1 MLKPSLAL
9 LAALVSW
16 QALAAPS
23 DCKLIRIEEWP
34 VRMERNLPII
44 DGEINGNKA
53 GILIDTGSESS
64 FITRSAVARMTLSRA
79 NVGMTGLESARIE
92 ELRIGPAKRRDWS
105 VLVSPEQD
113 FGPEVVSLVL
123 GHDFFAA
130 VDVEFDLPNRTV
142 RLFQPRDCAGSSL
155 AYWSNGRSSEAQLQ
169 GDSEMLVGVAVNGRP
184 ILAILDSGAS
194 VSVLTMAEAVRFG
207 VNAQSPGVATAG
219 CSTGVGRPAL
229 DYWSAPFE
237 SFAIGNELI
246 RNPTLRIAD
255 FTRDSMIRQV
265 GGRQAASRFAAQPQM
280 ILGMDF
286 LRAHR
291 IFVANSQRKV
301 YFTYAGGTVFP
312 TGNDKTCRDL
322 R

>member
-1 MLKPSLAL
+1 MRKGIIAWLAL
-9 LAALVSW
+9 LAAG
-16 QALAAPS
+16 QAWAAAP
-23 DCKLIRIEEWP
+23 DCKLVRIEEWQ

-44 DGEINGNKA
+44 DGEINGNKVA
-53 GILIDTGSESS
+53 ILIDTGSERS
-64 FITRSAVARMTLSRA
+64 FVTRSAVNRMLLTRT
-79 NVGMTGLESARIE
+79 NVGTTGLESVRIE

-113 FGPEVVSLVL
+113 FGPEPVSLIL
-123 GHDFFAA
+123 GYDFFAG
-130 VDVEFDLPNRTV
+130 VDFEFDLPNRAV
-142 RLFQPRDCAGSSL
+142 RLFQARDCATSPL
-155 AYWSNGRSSEAQLQ
+155 AYWTDARAGETPLQ
-169 GDSEMLVGVAVNGRP
+169 GTNEILLGVVVNGRP

-194 VSVLTMAEAVRFG
+194 VSALTMAEAVRLG
-207 VNAQSPGVATAG
+207 VTQTTPGVATAG
-219 CSTGVGRPAL
+219 CSIGVGRPAL

-237 SFAIGNELI
+237 SFALGNEVI

-255 FTRDSMIRQV
+255 FTRETIVNQV
-265 GGRQAASRFAAQPQM
+265 GGREATRFAAQPQM

-291 IFVANSQRKV
+291 IFVANSQRRM

-312 TGNDKTCRDL
+312 TGSDKTCHDL

>member
-1 MLKPSLAL
+1 MLRHILAVLAL
-9 LAALVSW
+9 LVSG
-16 QALAAPS
+16 QVLAAS

-34 VRMERNLPII
+34 VRMERNLPVI
-44 DGEINGNKA
+44 DGEINGNKV
-53 GILIDTGSESS
+53 GILIDTGSERS
-64 FITRSAVARMTLSRA
+64 FVTRSAVNRMTLNRA
-79 NVGMTGLESARIE
+79 SVGTTGLESARID

-130 VDVEFDLPNRTV
+130 IDVEFDLPNRAV

-155 AYWSNGRSSEAQLQ
+155 AYWDGRAAEAQLQ
-169 GDSEMLVGVAVNGRP
+169 GNSEMLVSVAVNGRP
-184 ILAILDSGAS
+184 ILAVLDTGAS
-194 VSVLTMAEAVRFG
+194 LSALTMAEAVRFG

-219 CSTGVGRPAL
+219 CSAGIGRPAL

-237 SFAIGNELI
+237 SFAIGPEVI

-255 FTRDSMIRQV
+255 FTRDSIVNQI
-265 GGRQAASRFAAQPQM
+265 GGRQAATRFAARPEM

-291 IFVANSQRKV
+291 ILVANSQRKL
-301 YFTYAGGTVFP
+301 YFSYTGGTVFP

>member
-1 MLKPSLAL
+1 MLKHILAL
-9 LAALVSW
+9 LATLVSW
-16 QALAAPS
+16 HALAAPS

-34 VRMERNLPII
+34 VHLERNLPVI
-44 DGEINGNKA
+44 DGEINGNKV
-53 GILIDTGSESS
+53 GILIDTGSERS
-64 FITRSAVARMTLSRA
+64 FVTRSAVNRMTLNRA
-79 NVGMTGLESARIE
+79 NVGTTGLESARIE

-113 FGPEVVSLVL
+113 FGPEVVSLIL

-130 VDVEFDLPNRTV
+130 IDVEFDLPNRAV
-142 RLFQPRDCAGSSL
+142 RLFQPRDCAGTSL
-155 AYWSNGRSSEAQLQ
+155 AYWSEGRSGEAQLQ
-169 GDSEMLVGVAVNGRP
+169 GNSEMLVSVAVNGRP

-194 VSVLTMAEAVRFG
+194 VSALTMAEAVRFG
-207 VNAQSPGVATAG
+207 VNAKSPGVATAG
-219 CSTGVGRPAL
+219 CSTGIGRPAL
-229 DYWSAPFE
+229 DYWSAPVE
-237 SFAIGNELI
+237 SFAIGNEVI

-255 FTRDSMIRQV
+255 FTRDTMVSQV
-265 GGRQAASRFAAQPQM
+265 GGRQAASRFAARPEM

-291 IFVANSQRKV
+291 VLVANSQRKV